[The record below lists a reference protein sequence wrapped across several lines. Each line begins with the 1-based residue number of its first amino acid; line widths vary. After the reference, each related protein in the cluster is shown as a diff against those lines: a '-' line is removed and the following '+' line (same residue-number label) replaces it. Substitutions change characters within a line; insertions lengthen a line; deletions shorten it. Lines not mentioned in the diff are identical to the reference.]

1 MATPRDAKSTIA
13 GLYGIRNDVDNI
25 IQSDNA
31 INHWQFDKEIY
42 KDVYQRSQVIKDS
55 VKKGEQILNPYPD
68 LAEDVF
74 YSLYKHRPTLRDEEE
89 VTASHLFNHKLVDE
103 MMQSDD
109 YNRLRQNTRFD
120 MVASALGSEIIHDQL
135 YQNIEQA
142 RNAYLERKRLAEEA
156 GQAFNEPDLFEQIND
171 LNAKEK
177 GLQKLQ
183 SQLNQG
189 QPQQGGSGGGFN
201 QGGGPKGKKSNMSA
215 AQKKKLQDAI
225 NAQLAEVKKAQQQVN
240 QTVAQHGNPMQN
252 IMNNAV
258 KAANTQVGEVVEF
271 MGQWGLT
278 GGDPNIRIS
287 YEDKKDALKRIRASD
302 KLKKFAQL
310 IGRFKK
316 LAIQEQKR
324 KVPDGKAIIKDVTV
338 GNDLDKILPSELMLL
353 GHPTA
358 KRLFKMKYTEKQ
370 LLQYEKDAM
379 ENVGKG
385 PIIVLIDVSGS
396 MGGERELWSKA
407 LALALLEVAQKQKR
421 NFACC
426 HFTGHLE
433 ETWEIPAG
441 SLKPQDIFDIAEKF
455 AGGGTFFDPPIEW
468 SMKIIQQD
476 RFKKADIV
484 LVTDGD
490 AGLSDEVI
498 EKFNALKKEKQ
509 FKLRSVLI
517 DVGGDAATHSVGQ
530 ISDQVMSISDMANLN
545 DSAASKIFA
554 SV

>member
-1 MATPRDAKSTIA
+1 MATPREAKSTIA
-13 GLYGIRNDVDNI
+13 QMYGIRNDVDNI
-25 IQSDNA
+25 VQQDNT
-31 INHWQFDKEIY
+31 INHWAFDKEIY

-74 YSLYKHRPTLRDEEE
+74 YSLYKHRPELRDEEE

-103 MMQSDD
+103 MMQSED
-109 YNRLRQNTRFD
+109 YNRLRMNTRFD

-142 RNAYLERKRLAEEA
+142 RNAYLERKRQAEAA
-156 GQAFNEPDLFEQIND
+156 GQQFNEPDFFQQVND
-171 LNAKEK
+171 LHAKER
-177 GLQKLQ
+177 GLQQLQ
-183 SQLNQG
+183 NQLAQG
-189 QPQQGGSGGGFN
+189 QNGGQGGAGFN
-201 QGGGPKGKKSNMSA
+201 QGKGPTGKKTNMSA

-225 NAQLAEVKKAQQQVN
+225 NAQLAEVKKAQQQLN

-252 IMNNAV
+252 VMNNAV
-258 KAANTQVGEVVEF
+258 KAANTEVGEVVEF
-271 MGQWGLT
+271 MGQWGLD

-324 KVPDGKAIIKDVTV
+324 KVPDGKAVIKDVTV
-338 GNDLDKILPSELMLL
+338 GNDLEKILPSELMLL
-353 GHPTA
+353 GHPIA

-370 LLQYEKDAM
+370 LLQYEKDAF

-385 PIIVLIDVSGS
+385 PIIALLDVSGS
-396 MGGERELWSKA
+396 MSGEREMWSKA

-421 NFACC
+421 HFACC
-426 HFTGHLE
+426 HFTAKLE
-433 ETWEIPAG
+433 HTWEIPAG

-490 AGLSDEVI
+490 AGLTDEVI

-517 DVGGDAATHSVGQ
+517 DVGGDASTHSVGQ
-530 ISDQVMSISDMANLN
+530 ISDHVMSISDMANLN
-545 DSAASKIFA
+545 DSAASQIFA